1 MSLSF
6 EGDSKMIVENISDAD
21 LRKRALLL
29 LNENLGAA
37 NTVRFLSMHNTGK
50 LNYMQIR
57 DEWSK
62 FGYQRWSIFSCHS
75 EKDSGLS
82 SLHCQVPFFG

>member
-1 MSLSF
+1 
-6 EGDSKMIVENISDAD
+6 MIVENISDAD

-37 NTVRFLSMHNTGK
+37 NTVRFLSMYNTGK

-57 DEWSK
+57 DEMFK
-62 FGYQRWSIFSCHS
+62 NMNAR
-75 EKDSGLS
+75 
-82 SLHCQVPFFG
+82 QVFEEAADFWKRRENQND